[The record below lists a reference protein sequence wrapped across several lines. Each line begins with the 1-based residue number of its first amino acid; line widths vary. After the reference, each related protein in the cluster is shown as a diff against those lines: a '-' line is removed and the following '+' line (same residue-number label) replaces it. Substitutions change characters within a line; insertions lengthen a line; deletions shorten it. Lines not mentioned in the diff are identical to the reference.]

1 MESVHRK
8 LDRVR
13 KPRVHITYEVETEGA
28 VEIKELPFIVGVM
41 GDYAGDSSKP
51 MRPLRDRKFTTIDR
65 DNFNDVMASMSP
77 GLNLRVEN
85 TLAGDGTEFAVNLEF
100 NSIED
105 FEPARVA
112 QQIEPL
118 RKLLETRN
126 QLRDLLSKVDRSENL
141 ENMLDRILQNSED
154 LKAFSASLGIAPPGG
169 GDGNAS
175 AAETKES

>member
-28 VEIKELPFIVGVM
+28 VEVKELPFIVGVM

-65 DNFNDVMASMSP
+65 DNFNDVMASLSP

-85 TLAGDGTEFAVNLEF
+85 TLAGDGTEFGVNLEF
-100 NSIED
+100 SSIED

-126 QLRDLLSKVDRSENL
+126 QLRDLLSKVDRSGNL
-141 ENMLDRILQNSED
+141 ENILDRILQNSEE

-169 GDGNAS
+169 ADGNAP